1 MMAYRK
7 TPGGKHTEKKSSWGQ
22 GWFFY
27 KAVYSHT
34 YHYPLDI
41 TTIIPSGFAPI
52 LILLAFMFIKCS
64 IIPQK
69 HSIIFL

>member
-1 MMAYRK
+1 MADRK

-22 GWFFY
+22 GWIFY
-27 KAVYSHT
+27 YYT
-34 YHYPLDI
+34 NHYPLDI
-41 TTIIPSGFAPI
+41 TSTIPSGFAPI
-52 LILLAFMFIKCS
+52 LIFLVFMFTKCS